1 MTLLPRRVLSR
12 VTFTFIQFQE
22 QNRGRRPQRW
32 IARGEILLIEDR
44 KGHMYG
50 MRSCLD
56 YLIRVGFVVLSSVGA
71 HPRAQRR
78 APADERTTEPDQLLN
93 AQNTKQALLF

>member
-1 MTLLPRRVLSR
+1 THLTR
-12 VTFTFIQFQE
+12 
-22 QNRGRRPQRW
+22 NR
-32 IARGEILLIEDR
+32 
-44 KGHMYG
+44 HG

-71 HPRAQRR
+71 HPRAQRM
-78 APADERTTEPDQLLN
+78 ATADERTTEPDQLLN

>member
-56 YLIRVGFVVLSSVGA
+56 YLFGFGSVYISPVGA
-71 HPRAQRR
+71 HPRAPRLAR
-78 APADERTTEPDQLLN
+78 AV
-93 AQNTKQALLF
+93 